1 MKYDKIKLLLDL
13 AFLFKRFFYI
23 LQALQDDAE
32 TCERKMLAAEAL
44 IGGLQ
49 EEKERWTEESKGFLS
64 QINK

>member
-1 MKYDKIKLLLDL
+1 M

-23 LQALQDDAE
+23 FQALQDDAE
-32 TCERKMLAAEAL
+32 TCKRKMLAAEAL

-49 EEKERWTEESKGFLS
+49 EEKERWTEESKGFQS